1 LINLRLLL
9 KKDSLN
15 KVKIK
20 YSILFTIVLITSTTA
35 NKVFGQGRKHI
46 VQLSGIIV
54 GDNNTNGLPGVHIY
68 APKAGRGTTTNY
80 LGYFSMPVL
89 ANDSIVIS
97 SVGYQK
103 QSYIVP
109 DDPNLGDNITL
120 LVELVTD
127 ITYLDE
133 VNIVPFPTEELFK
146 EAIIALNLPID
157 TDKYTNEQ
165 LSGELLAYM
174 ASITPMDG
182 NQNHWNFLNQ
192 QIYQQQN
199 KYMVPTNPFL
209 NPFNWANFIQAI
221 KRGDFK
227 KK

>member
-1 LINLRLLL
+1 LI
-9 KKDSLN
+9 ST
-15 KVKIK
+15 KIK
-20 YSILFTIVLITSTTA
+20 YSVLLTFVILANGIFT
-35 NKVFGQGRKHI
+35 NVFAQGQKQI

-54 GDNNTNGLPGVHIY
+54 GDNENNGLPGVHIY
-68 APKAGRGTTTNY
+68 VPKAGRGTTTNY

-97 SVGYQK
+97 SVGYKK

-109 DDPNLGDNITL
+109 SDPSLGDNITL
-120 LVELVTD
+120 LIELVND

-133 VNIVPFPTEELFK
+133 VQIVPFPTEELFK
-146 EAIIALNLPID
+146 EAIIALNLPMD
-157 TDKYTNEQ
+157 TDHFENDQ

-182 NQNHWNFLNQ
+182 NTNHWNFMNQYNANQ
-192 QIYQQQN
+192 QRR
-199 KYMVPTNPFL
+199 YMVPTNPFL